1 MHNSTAIHPHI
12 KLPIKRVAR
21 ILKLSTIRP
30 IFQPLVLSCL
40 LAIPLITQAEMDI
53 SQDLS
58 DLTPEERAWLEDD
71 SALDAMTVNDGQI
84 NWVSADQTTGKYYL
98 ENKITVIPD
107 SLKTGW
113 VRFIQCHNQLDPF
126 YKVEV
131 QYHSENT
138 RNLQVQSHDLI
149 DKVNIDNVNQ
159 AAVLI
164 EVKKGAKVCISG
176 ESKTMKANDKGY
188 VIQRG
193 PYMRKFLDGYYP
205 MYLKESLDWSQTPIE
220 LEQTNIQTQPGRSF
234 QYSQAN
240 KTLTAEY
247 WFEGRLMPT
256 YEYID
261 KNK

>member
-1 MHNSTAIHPHI
+1 MHNSTAIHSQIQLQI
-12 KLPIKRVAR
+12 KQITQF
-21 ILKLSTIRP
+21 ITNSTIKP
-30 IFQPLVLSCL
+30 IIKPLFLSCL
-40 LAIPLITQAEMDI
+40 LACPLTTYAEMDI

-84 NWVSADQTTGKYYL
+84 NWVSAEQTKGKYYL
-98 ENKITVIPD
+98 ENKITVIPE

-113 VRFIQCHNQLDPF
+113 VKFIQCHNQLDPF

-149 DKVNIDNVNQ
+149 DEVNIDNINQ
-159 AAVLI
+159 TAVLI
-164 EVKKGAKVCISG
+164 EAKKGAKVCISG
-176 ESKTMKANDKGY
+176 ESKTMKATEKGY

-205 MYLKESLDWSQTPIE
+205 MYLKESLDWSATPIE
-220 LEQTNIQTQPGRSF
+220 LEQTHIQTQPGRSF
-234 QYSQAN
+234 KYSQAN

-256 YEYID
+256 YEFID